1 MDNHNKSIWIGGIVL
16 ACLVVG
22 LGVYYFFFYQPA
34 KEPVPVGKPA
44 IKEPLLPPAEK
55 PAKEEE
61 KEVSQLPPVELN
73 QSDDLVRQQAK
84 DLSSHPKWAIWL
96 KIKGL
101 IQRLTAA
108 VDNIAQGLS
117 PRAHLNFLAP
127 QKSFTVLKKGGKL
140 YVDPRSYQRYNI
152 VADVIHSLDAEASV
166 RIYKLL
172 KPLFQKAYQELGYPN
187 QDFQEA
193 LIQAMVELL
202 RTPVVKGEILL
213 EEEEGVV
220 TYQMADYSLEN
231 LSEAQKHL
239 LRMGPEN
246 VRKIQGK
253 LREMAR
259 VLGVPENRLPKP
271 REYTTGP
278 KGS

>member
-1 MDNHNKSIWIGGIVL
+1 MDNQNKSIWIGGIVL
-16 ACLVVG
+16 ACVVVG
-22 LGVYYFFFYQPA
+22 LGIYYFFFYQPA

-44 IKEPLLPPAEK
+44 IKEPLPPPSEK
-55 PAKEEE
+55 AAKEEE

-73 QSDDLVRQQAK
+73 QTDELVRQQAK

-96 KIKGL
+96 KIKDL
-101 IQRLTAA
+101 IRRMTAA

-117 PRAHLNFLAP
+117 PRADLGFLAP
-127 QKSFTVLKKGGKL
+127 QKGFTVLKKDGKL
-140 YVDPRSYQRYNI
+140 YLDPRSYHRYNT
-152 VADVIHSLDAEASV
+152 VADVFHSLDAEASV
-166 RIYKLL
+166 KVYKLL
-172 KPLFQKAYQELGYPN
+172 KPLFQKAYRELGYPN
-187 QDFQEA
+187 REFQEA
-193 LIQAMVELL
+193 LLQAIVELL

-231 LSEAQKHL
+231 LHEAQKHL

-246 VRKIQGK
+246 IRKIQGK

-259 VLGVPENRLPKP
+259 ALGVPENQLPTP

>member
-1 MDNHNKSIWIGGIVL
+1 MDNHNKSMWIGGIVL

-44 IKEPLLPPAEK
+44 IKEPLPPPSEK
-55 PAKEEE
+55 AAKEEE
-61 KEVSQLPPVELN
+61 KEAPQLPPVELN
-73 QSDDLVRQQAK
+73 QSDELVRQQAK

-101 IQRLTAA
+101 IRRMTAA

-117 PRAHLNFLAP
+117 PRAHLGFLAP
-127 QKSFTVLKKGGKL
+127 QNAFTALKKGGKL
-140 YVDPRSYQRYNI
+140 YLDPRSYQRYNT
-152 VADVIHSLDAEASV
+152 VADVFHSLDAEASV
-166 RIYKLL
+166 RVYKLL
-172 KPLFQKAYQELGYPN
+172 KPLFQKAYQELGHPN
-187 QDFQEA
+187 REFQEA
-193 LIQAMVELL
+193 LVQAMVELL
-202 RTPVVKGEILL
+202 RTPVVKGDILL

-246 VRKIQGK
+246 IRKIQGK

-259 VLGVPENRLPKP
+259 ALGVPENQLPKS
-271 REYTTGP
+271 REYTTGA